1 MQFKTNP
8 RVVARCQ
15 NIECW
20 LCEVRSNAT
29 RRNAKKDIKTSKF
42 YCKRFL
48 STLSFEFAI
57 KYGKFGKPS
66 WKNLYKISTNQEYN
80 DSTTLSRLC
89 EDLGFSFPKSSEHS
103 ERICKPCGRSIRR
116 THAFYQL
123 LKSAFLKEANQTTKD
138 SGGDEEYLEARCKRG
153 LPTTISP
160 ERRSSQKQRL
170 EGLTSKDRKSLAF
183 ASTSAS
189 TSDQAKLNSADRC
202 LSELSVNELLGH
214 NSTQVKVVVLNPN
227 QATETKSNFSEESKS
242 LILNI
247 SRKKCTAA
255 NAVFKHPELKDKLLK
270 HLQRVIEKEFSNYCK
285 DSTKSI
291 LLGKSP
297 KEVAEFR
304 SKKLLKELQISCPY
318 WSAAIMGASGVYNTA
333 DDTAVKINAL
343 ALASAV
349 VARARNHKMSAL
361 AYRMSTI
368 LFHSCAKSE
377 DISRMNKL
385 GVCMS
390 PESTVEFQRKM
401 GENCQCKVL
410 KWKSRIENNKMA
422 LLFLEEVQ
430 RRHAVHETSDATTV
444 VDFTNNALREWKY
457 FNKTIQKYCQDLL
470 SSISGNDMVTI
481 QTVSAA
487 INHLKTTPVPEY
499 N

>member
-1 MQFKTNP
+1 M
-8 RVVARCQ
+8 
-15 NIECW
+15 
-20 LCEVRSNAT
+20 
-29 RRNAKKDIKTSKF
+29 
-42 YCKRFL
+42 
-48 STLSFEFAI
+48 
-57 KYGKFGKPS
+57 
-66 WKNLYKISTNQEYN
+66 
-80 DSTTLSRLC
+80 
-89 EDLGFSFPKSSEHS
+89 
-103 ERICKPCGRSIRR
+103 
-116 THAFYQL
+116 
-123 LKSAFLKEANQTTKD
+123 
-138 SGGDEEYLEARCKRG
+138 
-153 LPTTISP
+153 
-160 ERRSSQKQRL
+160 
-170 EGLTSKDRKSLAF
+170 AF

-189 TSDQAKLNSADRC
+189 TSDQAKLNSSDRC
-202 LSELSVNELLGH
+202 LSVLSVNELLGH

-227 QATETKSNFSEESKS
+227 QATETKSSFSEESKS

-247 SRKKCTAA
+247 SRKKWQTTA
-255 NAVFKHPELKDKLLK
+255 NAVFKHPELKDKLFK
-270 HLQRVIEKEFSNYCK
+270 HLQGVIAKEFSNYCK

-304 SKKLLKELQISCPY
+304 SKKLLKKLQISCPY

-333 DDTAVKINAL
+333 DDANAVKSNAL

-368 LFHSCAKSE
+368 LFHSGAKSE

-410 KWKSRIENNKMA
+410 KWKSTIENNKMA

-430 RRHAVHETSDATTV
+430 RRHAVHETSDATTISKLHLFLNTSKITHV
-444 VDFTNNALREWKY
+444 HFLHI
-457 FNKTIQKYCQDLL
+457 TI
-470 SSISGNDMVTI
+470 
-481 QTVSAA
+481 
-487 INHLKTTPVPEY
+487 LKTTKCYANNKNIASSV
-499 N
+499 